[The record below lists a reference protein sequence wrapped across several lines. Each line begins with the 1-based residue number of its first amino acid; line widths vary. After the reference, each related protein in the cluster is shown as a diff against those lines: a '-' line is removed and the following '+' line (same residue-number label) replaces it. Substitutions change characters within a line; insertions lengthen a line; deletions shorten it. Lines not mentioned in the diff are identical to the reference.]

1 MAMWRVL
8 RRRVRGP
15 RHPDAVRARE
25 GAEVVVERVVLFDDD
40 DHVID
45 LAHGNRSPRDRSSSK
60 ARKGLR
66 PSNPTRLSRLR
77 NRQVENLLIPRV
89 HGLRGAKEMPQAVI
103 VGAVRTP
110 IGKRAGS
117 LKDWRPDDLAAFVL
131 RALADRTGIEPK
143 IVEDVVLGCVTQ
155 VDEQG
160 LNIARLAPLIAGF
173 PESVPGTS
181 VNRMCASG
189 LQAFN
194 FAAMEVMTGQ
204 NDVVIA
210 GGVEVMS
217 RVPLGSDAGALSP
230 KLLEKYE
237 IVQQGISADLVADKY
252 KITREQMDEFSL
264 WSHRKAIRAID
275 EGRFKKEIEPVP
287 VFDEGGNKRMFD
299 TDEHPRRTTSLEK
312 LASLAAAF
320 KPDGRITAGNS
331 SGINDGACG
340 ILVTTPDKAREL
352 KLEPRARFVSTG
364 VAGTNPTIMLD
375 GTIPAIRKAL
385 ARADLKAD
393 DIDIWEVNEAFAS
406 VPIATRDTI
415 GVDRASTGAQLNHT
429 LIDDEAVDRI
439 HRQDDRVPGKPKR
452 GQCTGGPERIREPQ
466 CPGCGAR
473 ALDRQRDPV
482 VPVDPLSKQAGDEE
496 DLVVNGFPKPRLHVS
511 GRDLLIGRRDRGR
524 QLGLGAVHVELRER
538 QFPGT
543 RVHVA
548 PLKARLR
555 LVQRLA
561 HRRGGTWSRGALARP
576 ELHVRRGVA
585 HLLGL
590 VAQVRPDDRLRV
602 RIPVE
607 ELGVDERVVR
617 ARGPEWAPP
626 ECHQGE
632 SEAARTLVARRVFEG
647 DSLMDDGPAGL
658 RERDPARLEAH
669 RLNRVL
675 AVSSVQKPGPPG
687 PGVGVE
693 RARQERS

>member
-1 MAMWRVL
+1 
-8 RRRVRGP
+8 
-15 RHPDAVRARE
+15 
-25 GAEVVVERVVLFDDD
+25 
-40 DHVID
+40 
-45 LAHGNRSPRDRSSSK
+45 
-60 ARKGLR
+60 
-66 PSNPTRLSRLR
+66 
-77 NRQVENLLIPRV
+77 
-89 HGLRGAKEMPQAVI
+89 MPQAVI

-143 IVEDVVLGCVTQ
+143 VVEDVVLGCVTQ

-299 TDEHPRRTTSLEK
+299 TDEHPRRSTSVEK
-312 LASLAAAF
+312 LASLPPAF
-320 KPDGRITAGNS
+320 KPDGGITAGNS

-340 ILVTTPDKAREL
+340 ILVMTPEKARDL

-385 ARADLKAD
+385 ARADLKVD

-415 GVDRASTGAQLNHT
+415 GFDDAKLNVNGGAIALGHPLGMSGARLLT
-429 LIDDEAVDRI
+429 TMLHEME
-439 HRQDDRVPGKPKR
+439 RQDLHYGLASLCI
-452 GQCTGGPERIREPQ
+452 GFGMGLATIIERP
-466 CPGCGAR
+466 
-473 ALDRQRDPV
+473 
-482 VPVDPLSKQAGDEE
+482 
-496 DLVVNGFPKPRLHVS
+496 
-511 GRDLLIGRRDRGR
+511 
-524 QLGLGAVHVELRER
+524 
-538 QFPGT
+538 T
-543 RVHVA
+543 
-548 PLKARLR
+548 
-555 LVQRLA
+555 
-561 HRRGGTWSRGALARP
+561 
-576 ELHVRRGVA
+576 
-585 HLLGL
+585 
-590 VAQVRPDDRLRV
+590 
-602 RIPVE
+602 
-607 ELGVDERVVR
+607 
-617 ARGPEWAPP
+617 
-626 ECHQGE
+626 
-632 SEAARTLVARRVFEG
+632 
-647 DSLMDDGPAGL
+647 
-658 RERDPARLEAH
+658 
-669 RLNRVL
+669 
-675 AVSSVQKPGPPG
+675 
-687 PGVGVE
+687 
-693 RARQERS
+693 